1 MVLGAKRPRFPNTF
15 ARSSAP
21 REENSQ
27 PKRLIEPYA
36 ANDAG
41 SRKTPDPIILPATR
55 EVLDQN
61 PIFLSLMLT

>member
-1 MVLGAKRPRFPNTF
+1 MVLGDIRTRFPNTF
-15 ARSSAP
+15 ASSSDQ
-21 REENSQ
+21 REENNQ
-27 PKRLIEPYA
+27 HNRLIDPYA

-41 SRKTPDPIILPATR
+41 SKKTPDHIMLPATR